1 MGGPKGIFIRA
12 ITTIYSDKLYRIPRF
27 TAFMNF
33 INKMKAKIGKTFLS
47 ISFSFALYAFNA
59 GFFATSLG
67 EPTLRLASF
76 QDKLEEERYSSKT
89 CLIFRQSRGSI
100 FLQKYLVLS
109 LQISDPLYMK
119 KSMNPVSQVDLISCG
134 QSYKASTIIN
144 YDSRVVPDWKI
155 PHITT
160 LES

>member
-47 ISFSFALYAFNA
+47 ISFSFALYAFNT

-76 QDKLEEERYSSKT
+76 QDNL
-89 CLIFRQSRGSI
+89 RQ
-100 FLQKYLVLS
+100 
-109 LQISDPLYMK
+109 
-119 KSMNPVSQVDLISCG
+119 
-134 QSYKASTIIN
+134 A
-144 YDSRVVPDWKI
+144 
-155 PHITT
+155 
-160 LES
+160 